1 MYDYSIPSSQF
12 TSDML
17 APSSIHSRHVS
28 QTKFSNQIIK
38 LQLSPPFINPVFIFH
53 LCFYDSYFLVLE
65 TSGKIILCLIL
76 HGSIGINFSTCLVF
90 FFFVC
95 CFFCLFVCLFV
106 FCVFV
111 THGSPLITSSFC
123 ACMLPLSC
131 KGSYVLV
138 ASDICV
144 TCNRFLKRQI

>member
-1 MYDYSIPSSQF
+1 MFDFAWFYRD
-12 TSDML
+12 
-17 APSSIHSRHVS
+17 
-28 QTKFSNQIIK
+28 KF
-38 LQLSPPFINPVFIFH
+38 LH
-53 LCFYDSYFLVLE
+53 LF
-65 TSGKIILCLIL
+65 G
-76 HGSIGINFSTCLVF
+76 F
-90 FFFVC
+90 FFFFFFCVR

-111 THGSPLITSSFC
+111 THGSPLITLSFY

>member
-90 FFFVC
+90 FFF
-95 CFFCLFVCLFV
+95 FFFLCALFFLFVCLFV
-106 FCVFV
+106 CFLCVCNPWKPP
-111 THGSPLITSSFC
+111 HHIIL
-123 ACMLPLSC
+123 LRL
-131 KGSYVLV
+131 YVAIEL
-138 ASDICV
+138 
-144 TCNRFLKRQI
+144 